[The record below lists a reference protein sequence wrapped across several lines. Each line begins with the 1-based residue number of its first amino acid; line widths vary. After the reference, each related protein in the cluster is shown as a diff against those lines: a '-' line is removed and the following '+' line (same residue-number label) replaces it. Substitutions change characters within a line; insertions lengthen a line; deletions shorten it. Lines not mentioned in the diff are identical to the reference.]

1 MYVCMCAL
9 HVSQMLYVSGLS
21 HERKLL
27 VLYLFVRGSTR
38 LCQKVSDSVLCG
50 FHNFSTNYIGAVQL
64 VWTVQGEIKILCMSL
79 ILDLNEQ

>member
-1 MYVCMCAL
+1 MCVCMCAV

-38 LCQKVSDSVLCG
+38 FCQKVSDSVLCG
-50 FHNFSTNYIGAVQL
+50 FHNFSTNLHWRLKRSA
-64 VWTVQGEIKILCMSL
+64 TSL
-79 ILDLNEQ
+79 GSPGRN